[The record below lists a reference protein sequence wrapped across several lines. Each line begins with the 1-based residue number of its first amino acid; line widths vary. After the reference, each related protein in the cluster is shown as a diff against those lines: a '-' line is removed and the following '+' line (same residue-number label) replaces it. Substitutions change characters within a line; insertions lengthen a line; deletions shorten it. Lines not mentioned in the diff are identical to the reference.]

1 MIIYC
6 DMDGV
11 IADFNN
17 EPNALLRFDNE
28 KGFFRKLKPSI
39 DNLSGVKRLIK
50 RGYKVKI
57 LTTSPNKQADIDK
70 GKWLDIH
77 LPEVKKRHR
86 VFARPNIPKIE
97 YVRVSR
103 RKYSIL
109 LDDYGK
115 NVREWI
121 AGGGLGVK
129 VLNDIFEDESLPQEN
144 QIENLLQFERL
155 L

>member
-11 IADFNN
+11 IANFND
-17 EPNALLRFDNE
+17 EPNALKRFRKE
-28 KGFFRKLKPSI
+28 KGFFRNLKPKA
-39 DNLSGVKRLIK
+39 DNLTGIKRLIK
-50 RGYKVKI
+50 KGYKVRI
-57 LTTSPNKQADIDK
+57 LTTSPNKQADLDK
-70 GKWLDIH
+70 DKWLDIH

-86 VFARPNIPKIE
+86 VYARPNMPKIN
-97 YVRVSR
+97 YVRPSQR
-103 RKYSIL
+103 RYSIL

-121 AGGGLGVK
+121 DGGGLGIK
-129 VLNDIFEDESLPQEN
+129 ILNDIVLDNKLPQKN
-144 QIENLLQFERL
+144 QIVNILEFERL

>member
-50 RGYKVKI
+50 KGYKVRI

>member
-11 IADFNN
+11 IANFNA
-17 EPNALLRFDNE
+17 EPNAVDRFKNE
-28 KGFFRKLKPSI
+28 KGFFRYLKPI
-39 DNLSGVKRLIK
+39 ADNLAGIRRLIAK
-50 RGYKVKI
+50 GYKVRI
-57 LTTSPNKQADIDK
+57 LTTSPNEQADYDK

-86 VFARPNIPKIE
+86 IYARPNVPKIN
-97 YVRVSR
+97 YVRKSR
-103 RKYSIL
+103 RRYSVL

-121 AGGGLGVK
+121 EGGGLGVK
-129 VLNDIFEDESLPQEN
+129 VLNDIIKDDKLPQGN
-144 QIENLLQFERL
+144 QITNILEFEGLL
-155 L
+155 